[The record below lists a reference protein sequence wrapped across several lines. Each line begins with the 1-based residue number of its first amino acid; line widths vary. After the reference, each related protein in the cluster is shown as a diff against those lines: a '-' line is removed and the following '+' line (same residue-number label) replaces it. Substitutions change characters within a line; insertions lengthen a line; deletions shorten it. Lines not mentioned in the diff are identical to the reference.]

1 MAAPHIAVTLALSLT
16 GVPAGIFT
24 VSASTVTVPAGG
36 TVSVTVTADTRVT
49 VPDARYGGQLI
60 ASAGQTVV
68 STPFAVDKE
77 PERYHVS
84 LVPLD
89 RSGQPA
95 QASSSMLID
104 TVNGAIFDAYGA
116 QTVRVPRGRYILL
129 SNVYEAQDITMLA
142 EPEIVVDRD
151 ITEVVD
157 ARHARPISI
166 SLPMQDASPQRYV
179 ASAVVRFPDGGAGAF
194 LAMADPG
201 TTIHTGSSDPSK
213 NSPNLTGSFTALYT
227 AAGVEPIDSPY
238 VTEVAW
244 REPGRVFQGLEKRL
258 SWRDLA
264 TVDVRYASQG
274 WPLAWTRFGP
284 TWPDL
289 PSTINPVNLAAEVR
303 LPSTRLEYHNA
314 DAGVSWAPEMYEV
327 DFDQSERFVGN
338 VLFSSPTPLVAGR
351 RKAETCNQ
359 AVYGPGFAVPF
370 DGSGWVTRQGD
381 SMTVLPPIANDQLN
395 WSALPITGEFRTTLD
410 RNGKPYP

>member
-36 TVSVTVTADTRVT
+36 TVSVTVTADTRVN

-244 REPGRVFQGLEKRL
+244 REPGRVFQGAGEAAQ
-258 SWRDLA
+258 LA
-264 TVDVRYASQG
+264 GLGDGGCALRKPGMAAGMDTVRPHMA
-274 WPLAWTRFGP
+274 R
-284 TWPDL
+284 
-289 PSTINPVNLAAEVR
+289 
-303 LPSTRLEYHNA
+303 
-314 DAGVSWAPEMYEV
+314 
-327 DFDQSERFVGN
+327 
-338 VLFSSPTPLVAGR
+338 
-351 RKAETCNQ
+351 
-359 AVYGPGFAVPF
+359 
-370 DGSGWVTRQGD
+370 
-381 SMTVLPPIANDQLN
+381 
-395 WSALPITGEFRTTLD
+395 SALDHQSCQPCRRGAAAKHEAGIPQRRCRCELGT
-410 RNGKPYP
+410 